1 MQAHSIL
8 WSLLLV
14 VLAVMGG
21 VVRAATL
28 DIPAPHRIV
37 SGIGVI
43 SGWKCSAWELTIRFN
58 GGALIPLLYGAPRP
72 AVLAA
77 DACAHDR
84 VGFLTIMNW
93 GELGDGD
100 HAAVAYD
107 DGVAFARSRLRVVT
121 TGEAFLANRNGVC
134 RSSQQG
140 L

>member
-21 VVRAATL
+21 GGPGRHTRYSR
-28 DIPAPHRIV
+28 PPSHRLRYWRHFGLEV
-37 SGIGVI
+37 LCLG
-43 SGWKCSAWELTIRFN
+43 ADHPLN